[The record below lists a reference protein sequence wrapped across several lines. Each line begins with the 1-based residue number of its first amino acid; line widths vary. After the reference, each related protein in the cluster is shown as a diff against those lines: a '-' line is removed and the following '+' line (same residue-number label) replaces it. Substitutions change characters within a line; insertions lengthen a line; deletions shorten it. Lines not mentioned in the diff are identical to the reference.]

1 MPLNCPL
8 CNRVNPDEALFCCHD
23 GAALG
28 GGSRPVGP
36 VAVGAQPFGSA
47 FVFPTGR
54 FCRTFDELVLACEAH
69 WDEARDLLREGL
81 LEGFLSGLGRAD
93 LSWAARAPPPTRTR
107 TSASTNCSAGC
118 PARCASRPGCPCSRP
133 RSTPAGSPAA
143 PTTDSLFAF

>member
-69 WDEARDLLREGL
+69 WDEARDPARGSA
-81 LEGFLSGLGRAD
+81 GRLSQRSGANRPVLGGA
-93 LSWAARAPPPTRTR
+93 APPPTRTR